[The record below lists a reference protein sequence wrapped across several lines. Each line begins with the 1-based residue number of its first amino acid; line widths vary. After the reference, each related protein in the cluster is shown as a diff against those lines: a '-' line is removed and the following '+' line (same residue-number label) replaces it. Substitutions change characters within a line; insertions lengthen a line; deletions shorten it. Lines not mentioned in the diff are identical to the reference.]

1 MHTVRALAQGRE
13 KEGGGARMSN
23 ERASDDDAEGGREA
37 REARTTTAANDDDDA
52 NATRATPI
60 LQRRR
65 IDFVPGH
72 GSGAWVV
79 GDD

>member
-23 ERASDDDAEGGREA
+23 ERASDDDAEGG
-37 REARTTTAANDDDDA
+37 ARTTTAANDDDDA